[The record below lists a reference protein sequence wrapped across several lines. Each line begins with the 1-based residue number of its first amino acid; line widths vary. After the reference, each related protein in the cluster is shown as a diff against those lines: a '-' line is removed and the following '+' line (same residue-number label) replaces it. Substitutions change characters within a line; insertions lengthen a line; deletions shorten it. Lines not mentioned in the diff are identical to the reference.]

1 MAHSLA
7 LNYCPICGH
16 ILEDREAFGR
26 MRRACPAC
34 NRIIFRDLKVA
45 AGVLVEHEGKVLLVR
60 RSTGLHQGLWSFPA
74 GFVEFDEHPAEAAL
88 RECREETGLEVELT
102 GILDV
107 MGPEPE
113 GVANIVIVY
122 RARIVGGEL
131 RAGDDADQVAFFA
144 PEELP
149 SLAFATEIALGK
161 WHDPQLRHFEACR
174 HVTSAKSTAAESD
187 LAPQVLPRVIEQDV

>member
-1 MAHSLA
+1 MWEALPTALALPARPAMYRSSYVAHSLD
-7 LNYCPICGH
+7 LNYCPVCGH
-16 ILEDREAFGR
+16 ALNDREAFGR

-34 NRIIFRDLKVA
+34 DRIIFRDLKVA
-45 AGVLVEHEGKVLLVR
+45 AGVLVEREGKVLLVR
-60 RSTGLHQGLWSFPA
+60 RSGGLRQGLWSFPA
-74 GFVEFDEHPAEAAL
+74 GFVECDEHPAETAV

-107 MGPEPE
+107 IGPEPE

-122 RARIVGGEL
+122 QARIVGGDL

-149 SLAFATEIALGK
+149 PLAFRATEIALGK
-161 WHDPQLRHFEACR
+161 WHDSQLRH
-174 HVTSAKSTAAESD
+174 
-187 LAPQVLPRVIEQDV
+187 L